1 MIKIFTNNVILLSSS
16 LINFNLAALDV
27 DKSEDDTS
35 QTYTMIDLF
44 KNKTIAGMTLVVM
57 FQWFVNTLTYYGL
70 SFSAGD
76 LPGSGLYEN

>member
-1 MIKIFTNNVILLSSS
+1 MQKRRTSFLRNSS
-16 LINFNLAALDV
+16 LTYFNLAALDV
-27 DKSEDDTS
+27 DQSEDDTS